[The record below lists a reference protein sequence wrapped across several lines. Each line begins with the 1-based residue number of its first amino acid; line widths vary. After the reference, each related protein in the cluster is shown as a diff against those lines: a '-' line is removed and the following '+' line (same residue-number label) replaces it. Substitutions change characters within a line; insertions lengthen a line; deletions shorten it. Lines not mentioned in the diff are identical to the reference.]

1 VPERSQV
8 LARNLASLPEERGRK
23 NRRAR
28 TFKSDRTLQMLVA
41 DLVAARTAAGM
52 TQEEVAVRMWTT
64 KSVVSRLESGMCT
77 RPTLTTI
84 GRLSTIMPALQAR
97 HRNSCQRPQPC
108 YRAKRRSRRVDRSSM
123 VRSSRAD
130 LLDLFLHCPLCHALL
145 LGAIFNFVGL
155 HRRHPS
161 QNRDRL
167 ASFCRRAWL
176 HFEWSTA

>member
-64 KSVVSRLESGMCT
+64 KSVEAVAFALDAREALAILQYQKERT
-77 RPTLTTI
+77 R
-84 GRLSTIMPALQAR
+84 
-97 HRNSCQRPQPC
+97 
-108 YRAKRRSRRVDRSSM
+108 
-123 VRSSRAD
+123 
-130 LLDLFLHCPLCHALL
+130 
-145 LGAIFNFVGL
+145 
-155 HRRHPS
+155 
-161 QNRDRL
+161 
-167 ASFCRRAWL
+167 
-176 HFEWSTA
+176 